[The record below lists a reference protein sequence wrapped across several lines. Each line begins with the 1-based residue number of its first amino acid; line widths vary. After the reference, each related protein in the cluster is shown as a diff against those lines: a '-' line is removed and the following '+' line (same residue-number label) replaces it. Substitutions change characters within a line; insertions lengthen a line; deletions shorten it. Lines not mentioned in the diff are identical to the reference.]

1 MIASKKSTIPK
12 PFGTVTVGT
21 KGQIVIPKELRRQ
34 LTIKP
39 GDQFFVM
46 LHASHSVVL
55 IRSNDLIEMHRFLS
69 EELLA
74 QKSLPIS

>member
-1 MIASKKSTIPK
+1 MSTTKKLTTPK

-21 KGQIVIPKELRRQ
+21 KGQIVIPKELRSQ
-34 LTIKP
+34 LKIKP

-46 LHASHSVVL
+46 LHAAHSIVL

-74 QKSLPIS
+74 KKSHSLS